1 MTRMYVA
8 FLRAINVAGHAI
20 VKMDALKASF
30 DAAGCASVRTYI
42 QSGNVLFE
50 CSETQATAVFRKIQA
65 QLRLLVG
72 GEPTILYRTIEE
84 LERLVKAK
92 SFSALGSAPDTKR
105 YVTFLSGPPEKMP
118 RFPLVS
124 AKEALEAVAIKNLDV
139 LVVSGRKKNGF
150 YGFPNNFIE
159 KELGVSG
166 TTRNWSTVTKIVEL
180 ARHEKIMT
188 KPAAVVKDA
197 RRRKGLVC

>member
-1 MTRMYVA
+1 MYVA

-50 CSETQATAVFRKIQA
+50 CSETRATTVFRKIQA

-84 LERLVKAK
+84 LERLVRAK
-92 SFSALGSAPDTKR
+92 PFKALGSASDTKR
-105 YVTFLSGPPEKMP
+105 YVTFLSGPPEKRP

-124 AKEALEAVAIKNLDV
+124 AKEALEAVAMKNLDV
-139 LVVSGRKKNGF
+139 FVVSGRKKNGF

-159 KELGVSG
+159 KELGVLG
-166 TTRNWSTVTKIVEL
+166 TTRNWSTVMKIVEF
-180 ARHEKIMT
+180 ARHE
-188 KPAAVVKDA
+188 
-197 RRRKGLVC
+197 RS